1 MLGLGVAVA
10 GAAGAVCRYLLDG
23 AVQERWGGPFP
34 MGTLVVNVVGSL
46 LLGTLVGLAERGPG
60 LGGLEAVLGAGF
72 AGGFTTFSTL
82 MFETAVLLRDGA
94 RRYAAANL
102 AANLLGGLA
111 ALVLGLALGRAW

>member
-34 MGTLVVNVVGSL
+34 MGTLVVNVLGSL
-46 LLGTLVGLAERGPG
+46 LLGALVGLADRAPG
-60 LGGLEAVLGAGF
+60 LGALRTVLGAGF

-102 AANLLGGLA
+102 AANVVGGLL
-111 ALVLGLALGRAW
+111 ALVAGLALGRVW